1 MAAGLAVMLV
11 AGLSTIQYLSDPFA
25 GSGAI
30 KPHEMQR
37 TIALMENAKS
47 PVLDLSTVPCDAA
60 GARPKVLRYEGANQH
75 NPHAQTDRG
84 APTGY
89 PAKMARDGDMP

>member
-1 MAAGLAVMLV
+1 MLLIGAVAASSLALLLTTPQDPKFVHAVMAAGLAVMLV

-37 TIALMENAKS
+37 TIALMETMKS
-47 PVLDLSTVPCDAA
+47 PILDLSSVPCDAA
-60 GARPKVLRYEGANQH
+60 GARPKG
-75 NPHAQTDRG
+75 
-84 APTGY
+84 
-89 PAKMARDGDMP
+89 